1 MKLQLHKGKFIIQH
15 RTTPLDPHSHV
26 GDIESCIEGE
36 DGGTPCVNVG
46 YKLQGEAPVTQARSG
61 GRGGGA
67 LQYEMLR
74 CMKFQTSDS
83 TLGLMTPYLQ
93 AFFCKIPCSPPP
105 LPSSLPMPL
114 TPSGSGVANRP
125 SVALADRKK

>member
-1 MKLQLHKGKFIIQH
+1 MLAISYKG
-15 RTTPLDPHSHV
+15 RPLSLRHV
-26 GDIESCIEGE
+26 
-36 DGGTPCVNVG
+36 VVVG
-46 YKLQGEAPVTQARSG
+46 
-61 GRGGGA
+61 GGGA

-93 AFFCKIPCSPPP
+93 AFFLQNSMQPPP
-105 LPSSLPMPL
+105 PSSLPMPL